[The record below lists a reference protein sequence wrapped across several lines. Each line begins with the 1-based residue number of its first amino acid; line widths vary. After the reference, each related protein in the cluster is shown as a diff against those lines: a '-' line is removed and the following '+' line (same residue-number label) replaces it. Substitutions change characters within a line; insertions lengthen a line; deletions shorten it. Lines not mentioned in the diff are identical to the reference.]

1 MKTFKFSILFG
12 DSPALNP
19 ADIAP
24 GWEMAEIPVALVI
37 KPFESEANWQAQR
50 VEIEKWHLPPIKM
63 ASHFIQFWGLKA
75 TGAGADWD
83 QLEFWAG
90 RALRRLGVLGVE
102 CAGLYGGFF
111 TETEGVSHKRS
122 MDQAIRWVNMLADY
136 GEKYNVKIVLEPMA
150 DPHTMFPMY
159 LDGLDFVKKEIGRPS
174 VRVMADLN
182 YFIAG
187 NQPLEH
193 IAIDPEYCLH
203 VHIAGENAQPGVG
216 DRVEI
221 HTHLFRVLRDIGYV
235 GGVSAACPW
244 VSTSGGTQVDFHAE
258 TAKTLKYLQ
267 DLREKVYYSS

>member
-1 MKTFKFSILFG
+1 MEKFKLCILFG

-24 GWEMAEIPVALVI
+24 GWEMAEIPVALVV

-50 VEIEKWHLPPIKM
+50 VEIEKWRLPPIKA
-63 ASHFIQFWGLKA
+63 ASHFIQFWGLTP
-75 TGAGADWD
+75 TGSGADWD
-83 QLEFWAG
+83 QLQFWAE
-90 RALRRLGVLGVE
+90 RALRRLGGLGVE

-111 TETEGVSHKRS
+111 KVTEGVSHKRA
-122 MDQAIRWVNMLADY
+122 MEQAIRWVNMLADY
-136 GEKYNVKIVLEPMA
+136 GEKYNVKIVLEPTA

-187 NQPLEH
+187 NQPIEH
-193 IAIDPEYCLH
+193 IAKDPEYCQH
-203 VHIAGENAQPGVG
+203 VHIAGEGAQPGVG
-216 DRVEI
+216 NRVEA

-244 VSTSGGTQVDFHAE
+244 VSTSGGTQVNFRAE
-258 TAKTLKYLQ
+258 TAKTLQYLH
-267 DLREKVYYSS
+267 DLREKVYAE